1 MILNKILR
9 LKQRVPKEHEE
20 NITIWL
26 NALDNGLP
34 PFPKPIAHNTRR
46 IYLSSFVNHILKD
59 LNQDLSNLLDVVEL
73 AIAKCRREQ
82 YSLKKDI
89 LCAAKSFAK
98 YMIKKEKLDRK
109 ALDSLNEYKLKRTQ
123 KAHQP
128 VVKLEDVEKLLDL
141 IENRLIY
148 KSEYNRK
155 LDEIIIRTSFY
166 TGMRISELVNLK
178 IEDVHFNEKRISII
192 NSKGGKSRVI
202 GINNEL
208 QAHLQKYI
216 EEVRPKS
223 NSINTFLLSDGNEL
237 TLDRVEKRIK
247 RVTKAAGLNGG
258 LHQFRR
264 GMITHFA
271 NKGVSVTH
279 LQIVAGHSDFQTTM
293 GYYHPDKEAIL
304 NQQVNW

>member
-1 MILNKILR
+1 MISNKILR
-9 LKQRVPKEHEE
+9 LKQRVPKQHEE
-20 NITIWL
+20 NITIWT
-26 NALDNGLP
+26 NAMENGLP
-34 PFPKPIAHNTRR
+34 PFPKPIAHNTIR
-46 IYLSSFVNHILKD
+46 IYLSSFVNHILKG

-109 ALDSLNEYKLKRTQ
+109 ILDDLNEYKLKRIQ

-128 VVKLEDVEKLLDL
+128 VVKLEEVEKLLDL
-141 IENRLIY
+141 IKNKLIY
-148 KSEYNRK
+148 KSKYNRQ
-155 LDEIIIRTSFY
+155 LDGIIIRTSFY

-178 IEDVHFNEKRISII
+178 VEDIHFDEKRISII

-208 QAHLQKYI
+208 QPHLQKYI
-216 EEVRPKS
+216 NKVRPESKLS
-223 NSINTFLLSDGNEL
+223 KAFLLSDGNEL
-237 TLDRVEKRIK
+237 TLDRIEKRIK

-264 GMITHFA
+264 GMITHYA

-293 GYYHPDKEAIL
+293 GYYHPDKEEIL
-304 NQQVNW
+304 NKQVNW